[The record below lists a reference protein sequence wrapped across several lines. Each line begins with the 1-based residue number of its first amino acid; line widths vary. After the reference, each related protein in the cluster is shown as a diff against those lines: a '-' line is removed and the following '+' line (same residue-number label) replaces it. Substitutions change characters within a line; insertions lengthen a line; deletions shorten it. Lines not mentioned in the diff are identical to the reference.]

1 MLLVESFV
9 EVTAVLFLLVAS
21 LCNSIYLLLRR
32 TLVHFVFHSSFKK
45 THLIFSALN
54 YICWFETHRRYF
66 NVRYLSSGASCL

>member
-1 MLLVESFV
+1 VLLVESFV

-54 YICWFETHRRYF
+54 IYAGLKLTEDISTS
-66 NVRYLSSGASCL
+66 VT